1 MPWVKEDA
9 ISTLKG
15 KNEQQNLR
23 GLHILVAED
32 NRINVLLLEKL
43 LAKWQVTWVIAGNG
57 EEAVDIVKQ
66 QNFHLVLMD
75 IHMPKL
81 DGYDAAKA
89 IRALTDPVKRAIPII
104 ALTASASHDLMQ
116 KVNAAGMQDRLTKP
130 FQPSQLYESLLR
142 VYDPDISK
150 SKVA

>member
-1 MPWVKEDA
+1 
-9 ISTLKG
+9 
-15 KNEQQNLR
+15 
-23 GLHILVAED
+23 
-32 NRINVLLLEKL
+32 
-43 LAKWQVTWVIAGNG
+43 
-57 EEAVDIVKQ
+57 
-66 QNFHLVLMD
+66 MD

-130 FQPSQLYESLLR
+130 FQPAQLYESLLR